1 MKDISGGSGSDRLS
15 RLHLRELLVRL
26 WVLGHEPAVYF
37 RVCDDLRVSVLRL
50 LYIFN
55 RWQFGY
61 ITNVQI
67 DNAEIIGTGISG
79 FV

>member
-1 MKDISGGSGSDRLS
+1 MKDISGGSGSNRLS
-15 RLHLRELLVRL
+15 RLHLRELLVRH
-26 WVLGHEPAVYF
+26 WVLGHQPA
-37 RVCDDLRVSVLRL
+37 VCDDLRVSVLRL